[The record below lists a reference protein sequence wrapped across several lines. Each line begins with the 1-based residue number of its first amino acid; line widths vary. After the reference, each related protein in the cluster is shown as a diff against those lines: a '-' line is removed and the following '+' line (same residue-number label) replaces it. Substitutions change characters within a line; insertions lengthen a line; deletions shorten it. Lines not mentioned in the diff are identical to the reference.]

1 MSNIKGNF
9 VYCVLYNYSDC
20 NYTIINIKDNLLD
33 AYNYICIQET
43 LQPSDCTIININ
55 SIEELYK
62 NVNNNCL
69 NVCYIKTNKYN
80 VFSLYECENVSNYI
94 IVRLMIN

>member
-20 NYTIINIKDNLLD
+20 NYTIIKITEQLLD

-43 LQPSDCTIININ
+43 LQPSDCTLIHIDT
-55 SIEELYK
+55 IEDIYK
-62 NVNNNCL
+62 NVNNDCL
-69 NVCYIKTNKYN
+69 NVCYTNTNKYN
-80 VFSLYECENVSNYI
+80 NFSLCECENVSNFI
-94 IVRLMIN
+94 IARIIIN